1 MITISDKGRCCGCGA
16 CAQACPSRCITMTE
30 DGEGF
35 LYPAVDASR
44 CIDCGKCERVCPII
58 GADNGALRGEGT
70 FDEPRAV
77 GGWHRDEGIRQAS
90 SSGGAF
96 SLFANRILAMG
107 GVVYGAAMKDN
118 RVEHICVDS
127 EAGLQ
132 ALRGSKY
139 VQSATGNA
147 YGEIKNHLK
156 EGRPVLFTGAPCQ
169 TAGLMSFLGKPYE
182 NLYLID
188 FICHGTPSPKVFA
201 KYIESIEKQEGS
213 KVVSF
218 SFREKDRGWHESGL
232 QMGTRVKLAN
242 GKEIR
247 RFPALRDSYMNGF
260 LEDIYLRPSCY
271 ECRFKVIPKQ
281 SADIT
286 IADFW
291 GVDKVL
297 PRLNDGR
304 GTSLLLIHNAHGM
317 ALFDRVKDDFVCET
331 CDWKAATVKN
341 PTLVR
346 SAVAPDLRATFFD
359 DLEANGYDRT
369 ARKYM
374 STPRTFVRKA
384 SRMAGAKLDG
394 IVRKAVVTSARLFR
408 VEPTQALQDR
418 VSQFIRFCMV
428 GVTNVIV
435 SYSVNVLTLM
445 LLGLIA
451 PGFKYDYIVANTV
464 SFLLAVYWSF
474 YWNSRKV
481 FHFTPKDRKQ
491 RRRAL
496 LRSYLCYG
504 FTGILLNN
512 VLSTLWIRGLGIS
525 KYIAPLINLLFT
537 IPINY
542 LTNKKWAFAV
552 KPTDGDGD

>member
-1 MITISDKGRCCGCGA
+1 MITINEKGRCCGCGA
-16 CAQACPSRCITMTE
+16 CAQACPSRCIALTE

-35 LYPAVDASR
+35 LYPVVDASR
-44 CIDCGKCERVCPII
+44 CCNCGRCEQVCPILN
-58 GADNGALRGEGT
+58 ADNGTLHMDGT

-77 GGWHRDEGIRQAS
+77 GGRHRDEAIRRAS

-96 SLFANRILAMG
+96 SLLANRILAMG

-118 RVEHICVDS
+118 RVQHICVDS

-139 VQSATGNA
+139 VQSDTGNA
-147 YGEIKNHLK
+147 YGEIRKHLR
-156 EGRPVLFTGAPCQ
+156 EGRPVLFTGTPCQ
-169 TAGLMSFLGKPYE
+169 TAGLVSFLGKPCE

-201 KYIESIEKQEGS
+201 QYLESIEKKEGS

-218 SFREKDRGWHESGL
+218 SFREKDKGWHESGL
-232 QMGTRVKLAN
+232 QMGTRVRLAN

-291 GVDKVL
+291 GIDKVM
-297 PRLNDGR
+297 PQLNDGK

-317 ALFDRVKDDFVCET
+317 ALFDQVKDGFEYET

-341 PTLVR
+341 PTLIR
-346 SAVAPDLRATFFD
+346 SAVEPDLRSTFFD
-359 DLEANGYDRT
+359 DLEANGYDKT

-374 STPRTFVRKA
+374 STARTFVRKS
-384 SRMAGAKLDG
+384 SRMIGAKLEG
-394 IVRKAVVTSARLFR
+394 TIRKGVAASARLFHI
-408 VEPTQALQDR
+408 EPTQALQDKLT
-418 VSQFIRFCMV
+418 QFIKFCMV
-428 GVTNVIV
+428 GVTNVAV
-435 SYSVNVLTLM
+435 SYSVNVITL
-445 LLGLIA
+445 LLLDLIA

-464 SFLLAVYWSF
+464 AFLVAVYWSF

-481 FHFTPKDRKQ
+481 FHFTPKDRKL
-491 RRRAL
+491 RRKAL
-496 LRSYLCYG
+496 LRSYICYG

-512 VLSTLWIRGLGIS
+512 VLSTIWIKGLGIS
-525 KYIAPLINLLFT
+525 KYVAPLINLLFT

-552 KPTDGDGD
+552 KPKDGDGH